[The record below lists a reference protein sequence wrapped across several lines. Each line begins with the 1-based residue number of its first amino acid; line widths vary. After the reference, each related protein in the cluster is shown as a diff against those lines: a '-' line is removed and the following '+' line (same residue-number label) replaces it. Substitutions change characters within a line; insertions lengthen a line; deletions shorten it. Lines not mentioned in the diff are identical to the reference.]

1 MAAMTLAKV
10 TLHNPVQGHKAWCEL
25 WKTAKAH
32 LTAER
37 KLVVTLGDYED
48 ALTDQQRDY
57 YHGYVLTVIAQQVK
71 ANGQRYPM
79 HVWKEYYRKKYLG
92 FKTKTCTDPITGKKY
107 RTRIRQSTEG
117 LGVRGYSTLIEKVT
131 AHASVEFGVEFPV
144 TLGEWIDQET
154 GEVVEVRHG

>member
-1 MAAMTLAKV
+1 MTLARV
-10 TLHNPVQGHKAWCEL
+10 TLHNPVQGHKAYCHL
-25 WKTAKAH
+25 WQTAKAH

-37 KLVVTLGDYED
+37 KVDVVFLDHED
-48 ALTDQQRDY
+48 DLTDKQRAY

-117 LGVRGYSTLIEKVT
+117 LGVRGYSTLIERVT
-131 AHASVEFGVEFPV
+131 SHAGTEFGVMFPV
-144 TLGEWIDQET
+144 KLSEWVDPET
-154 GEVVEVRHG
+154 GEVRND